1 MIARG
6 LKFVLGAALAVFAA
20 VQGAD
25 PARALSANCQDINT
39 NLSGGRAVSSP
50 QYDALYA
57 SPGLATGEVLSWSV
71 QSSTGQDLNIMG
83 VNPQVFGATS
93 GSGTSSWSSGYVR
106 IFTAETGSI
115 NFSVSCSNPTNADL
129 SSFSVSQGTL
139 SPTFSSATTSY
150 TVSVPY
156 SVTSLRVT
164 PTVDSPGS
172 SVKVNN
178 VSVTSGSQSGA
189 ISLSVGS
196 NTITTIVTASN
207 GTTTKTY
214 TTTVTRQPQSSNAN
228 LSALGLSSGTLSPS
242 FSSGTTSYTATVANS
257 VTSLTVTPTKSD
269 SGATV
274 GVTPASPVSLSV
286 GSNTISVLVTAENG
300 TEKTYTVAVT
310 RLPSSNANLS
320 ALSLSEGTLSPT
332 FSSSTTTYTATV
344 ANSVTSMTVT
354 PTIEES
360 NATVTVDGASA
371 TSGSPSG
378 SISLNV
384 GTNTI
389 TTVVTAQDGTTT
401 KTYTTTVT
409 RISNDATLSALTA
422 SDGTFSP
429 TFSGGTT
436 SYTLSV
442 ANTVSS
448 VTLTPTVNESHAT
461 VTVNG
466 STVTSGH
473 ASGSI
478 SLNVGSNPV
487 TIVATAQDGTT
498 TETYTVTVNR
508 APPLIAETLSKTVLQ
523 NSSANSF
530 TPTITG
536 GTATSLAIDSGPSH
550 GTASVS
556 GMTLTYTPST
566 AYTGSDSFTYI
577 ASNDDGSSQPATVTI
592 TVEAVPTLF
601 TPASGALPQAMAGEA
616 YTGGIT
622 TTANPDNTPIFSI
635 SAGALPPGMILN
647 VSTGELSG
655 PLAANSEGNYSFT
668 ISVVDSIGFAGSA
681 AYTLEVIERAI
692 TVSDKTESVPAG
704 ETPPTV
710 YLNNGAT
717 GGPFDD
723 SELVSVEPADAGT
736 AKIIRGE
743 LAQSVVTGP
752 FGFYLKFTPN
762 HGFRGQA
769 KVGFKLISALGTSNM
784 GVVTY
789 NVAFDPEG
797 TAADIDRRVAGFVQA
812 RQNLIASNVKTPG
825 LIERRRMAKATEVGE
840 TRVSPNGDGVTV
852 GVSTSLAELRA
863 SRQEG
868 GTAVQ
873 PFNIWVDGTLM
884 AHRRD
889 ESDGNWGSFG
899 LVSVGA
905 DYLLS
910 PRALVGV
917 SLHVDRMTDPT
928 DQEAEL
934 VGTGWLAGP
943 YASFEIGEGVFFDTN
958 LLYGGSSNDID
969 TLFFDGSFD
978 TSRWMWTAKIA
989 GQWNFEDVTITPR
1002 LKAVYLSEEVD
1013 GYLVGNDTGDKLIL
1027 PGFTTE
1033 QFRISV
1039 GADLEKQV
1047 LLESGLVLK
1056 PSLGF
1061 TAGAASLDNEGIF
1074 GALTTGLALSDNM
1087 SWEIDAK
1094 LLFNLE
1100 TEGQV
1105 GVGGK
1110 LGGNL
1115 RF

>member
-1 MIARG
+1 MNQ
-6 LKFVLGAALAVFAA
+6 F
-20 VQGAD
+20 
-25 PARALSANCQDINT
+25 DINGAVSPV
-39 NLSGGRAVSSP
+39 LSGY
-50 QYDALYA
+50 Q
-57 SPGLATGEVLSWSV
+57 
-71 QSSTGQDLNIMG
+71 LN
-83 VNPQVFGATS
+83 
-93 GSGTSSWSSGYVR
+93 GT
-106 IFTAETGSI
+106 
-115 NFSVSCSNPTNADL
+115 
-129 SSFSVSQGTL
+129 
-139 SPTFSSATTSY
+139 
-150 TVSVPY
+150 
-156 SVTSLRVT
+156 
-164 PTVDSPGS
+164 
-172 SVKVNN
+172 
-178 VSVTSGSQSGA
+178 
-189 ISLSVGS
+189 
-196 NTITTIVTASN
+196 
-207 GTTTKTY
+207 GTTTVSGTGSVYVKNLANGTM
-214 TTTVTRQPQSSNAN
+214 TVRVQCLAAASNNAN
-228 LSALGLSSGTLSPS
+228 LSGFSISRGTLSPS
-242 FSSGTTSYTATVANS
+242 FSSGTISYTASVAYS
-257 VTSLTVTPTKSD
+257 VS
-269 SGATV
+269 
-274 GVTPASPVSLSV
+274 
-286 GSNTISVLVTAENG
+286 
-300 TEKTYTVAVT
+300 
-310 RLPSSNANLS
+310 
-320 ALSLSEGTLSPT
+320 
-332 FSSSTTTYTATV
+332 
-344 ANSVTSMTVT
+344 SMTVT
-354 PTIEES
+354 PTLWDS
-360 NATVTVDGASA
+360 NATVTVNGNTVNSGAA
-371 TSGSPSG
+371 SGSL
-378 SISLNV
+378 SLNE
-384 GTNTI
+384 GANTI
-389 TTVVTAQDGTTT
+389 TTVVTAENGTTT
-401 KTYTTTVT
+401 KTYTLTVT
-409 RISNDATLSALTA
+409 RAPAPNPNLSALSLSQGTLSPTFSGSTTSYSASVANAVDSLRVTPTLADSNATVTVNGHAVTSGAQSSDIALAVGNNTITVLVTAYDGTTTKSYEISVRRLSNDASLSSLVASEGTLSPA
-422 SDGTFSP
+422 
-429 TFSGGTT
+429 FSGGTT

-442 ANTVSS
+442 ANPVTS
-448 VTLTPTVNESHAT
+448 VTFTPTVNESHAT

-466 STVTSGH
+466 NTVTSGQ

-478 SLNVGSNPV
+478 SLSVGSNSVSIVV
-487 TIVATAQDGTT
+487 TAEDASTT
-498 TETYTVTVNR
+498 TYTVSANR
-508 APPLIAETLSKTVLQ
+508 APPLIAGTLNETVLQ
-523 NSSANSF
+523 NSSSNTF

-556 GMTLTYTPST
+556 GMTLTYTPGVG
-566 AYTGSDSFTYI
+566 YTGSDSFTYT
-577 ASNDDGSSQPATVTI
+577 ASNDDGSSQPGTVTI

-622 TTANPDNTPIFSI
+622 TTANPDNTPIFSV

-668 ISVVDSIGFAGSA
+668 ISVEDSLGFEGSA

-704 ETPPTV
+704 EAPPSV

-743 LAQSVVTGP
+743 LAQTVVTGP

-762 HGFRGQA
+762 HGFKGQA

-797 TAADIDRRVAGFVQA
+797 TAADIDRRVHGFVQA

-825 LIERRRMAKATEVGE
+825 LIERRRMAKATEAGE
-840 TRVSPNGDGVTV
+840 TRVSPNGDGVTL
-852 GVSTSLAELRA
+852 GVSTSLAEMRA
-863 SRQEG
+863 AKNG
-868 GTAVQ
+868 GKGGGAVQ
-873 PFNIWVDGTLM
+873 PFNVWVDGTLM

-889 ESDGNWGSFG
+889 ESDDNWGSFG

-989 GQWNFEDVTITPR
+989 GQWNLDDVTITPR

-1013 GYLVGNDTGDKLIL
+1013 DYTVGNDNGDKLIL

-1061 TAGAASLDNEGIF
+1061 TAGAASLDNEGLF

>member
-6 LKFVLGAALAVFAA
+6 LKFVCGVLVAVVALCQSTPVRAAISSGCATINSTFGSGVTAGPFSSYFNNHTVTSGEIISYSVTSISGDMELYL
-20 VQGAD
+20 D
-25 PARALSANCQDINT
+25 PAVSGAIKTVSSNT
-39 NLSGGRAVSSP
+39 VAVSGTGLLVQTWGNSGSLTFSVTCAAAPNVNLSS
-50 QYDALYA
+50 L
-57 SPGLATGEVLSWSV
+57 
-71 QSSTGQDLNIMG
+71 
-83 VNPQVFGATS
+83 
-93 GSGTSSWSSGYVR
+93 
-106 IFTAETGSI
+106 
-115 NFSVSCSNPTNADL
+115 SVSE
-129 SSFSVSQGTL
+129 GTL

-150 TVSVPY
+150 TATVPY

-164 PTVDSPGS
+164 PTLAEAGPTI
-172 SVKVNN
+172 KVNGTT
-178 VSVTSGSQSGA
+178 VASGSQSGA
-189 ISLSVGS
+189 ISLNVGS
-196 NTITTIVTASN
+196 NTITTIVTAAN
-207 GTTTKTY
+207 GVTTKTY
-214 TTTVTRQPQSSNAN
+214 TTTVTRQAQSSNAN

-242 FSSGTTSYTATVANS
+242 FSSATTSYTASVANNVTSLTVTPTTSHSAATVGVTPASPVSLNVGVNNISVLVTAENGTQKTYTVAVTRALSSNANLSALSLSDGTLSPTFAGSTTSYTATVANS
-257 VTSLTVTPTKSD
+257 VTSITVTPTVD
-269 SGATV
+269 EADAT
-274 GVTPASPVSLSV
+274 L
-286 GSNTISVLVTAENG
+286 
-300 TEKTYTVAVT
+300 TVAG
-310 RLPSSNANLS
+310 S
-320 ALSLSEGTLSPT
+320 A
-332 FSSSTTTYTATV
+332 
-344 ANSVTSMTVT
+344 
-354 PTIEES
+354 
-360 NATVTVDGASA
+360 A

-378 SISLNV
+378 AIPLNV

-389 TTVVTAQDGTTT
+389 TTVVTAPNGTTT
-401 KTYTTTVT
+401 KSYQIAVT

-422 SDGTFSP
+422 SDGTLSP
-429 TFSGGTT
+429 AFSGSTT

-442 ANTVSS
+442 ANAVTS
-448 VTLTPTVNESHAT
+448 VTLTPTVTESHAT

-466 STVTSGH
+466 NAVTSGQ

-487 TIVATAQDGTT
+487 AIVGTAQDGTT
-498 TETYTVTVNR
+498 TTTYTVSVNR
-508 APPLIAETLSKTVLQ
+508 APPLIAGALNETVLQ
-523 NSSANSF
+523 NSSGNVF

-536 GTATSLAIDSGPSH
+536 GTATSLAIATTPSH

-566 AYTGSDSFTYI
+566 AYKGSDSFTYT
-577 ASNDDGSSQPATVTI
+577 ASNADGSSQPATVTI
-592 TVEAVPTLF
+592 TVDAVPTLF

-668 ISVVDSIGFAGSA
+668 ISVADSLGFEGSA
-681 AYTLEVIERAI
+681 AYTLEVVERAI

-704 ETPPTV
+704 ETPPSV
-710 YLNNGAT
+710 YLNRGAT

-736 AKIIRGE
+736 AKITRGE

-812 RQNLIASNVKTPG
+812 RQNLIAANVKTPG
-825 LIERRRMAKATEVGE
+825 LIERRRMGKATESIA
-840 TRVSPNGDGVTV
+840 TRATPNGDGVTL
-852 GVSTSLAELRA
+852 GFATSLAEMRA
-863 SRQEG
+863 ARQG
-868 GTAVQ
+868 GDGAVQ

-899 LVSVGA
+899 LLSVGA
-905 DYLLS
+905 DYLVS
-910 PRALVGV
+910 SRALVGI
-917 SLHVDRMTDPT
+917 SLHVDRMKDPT
-928 DQEAEL
+928 DQDAEL
-934 VGTGWLAGP
+934 TGTGWLAGP
-943 YASFEIGEGVFFDTN
+943 YASVEIVEGVIFDTN
-958 LLYGGSSNDID
+958 IFYGGSSNDID

-978 TSRWMWTAKIA
+978 TSRWMWSASLA
-989 GQWNFEDVTITPR
+989 GQWRADETTTITPR
-1002 LKAVYLSEEVD
+1002 LRTVYLSEEVD
-1013 GYLVGNDTGDKLIL
+1013 GYSVGNATGDKLIL

-1061 TAGAASLDNEGIF
+1061 TAGAASLDNQGLF
-1074 GALTTGLALSDNM
+1074 GSVTTGLALSDGLN
-1087 SWEIDAK
+1087 WELDAK

-1100 TEGQV
+1100 SEGQT